1 MGFFLSIRFISLPKQ
16 KYSQKIYI
24 YSNILSLY
32 RKVVKPFYAQKFCTD
47 KPWAIGG
54 IFEEG
59 VMKLKIAAIK
69 INLTNKYIKLN
80 KIPEHVVVSIG
91 LQSLFPR
98 KSKFAL
104 KK

>member
-16 KYSQKIYI
+16 RYSQKIYI

-32 RKVVKPFYAQKFCTD
+32 RKVVKSFYIQKFYAD
-47 KPWAIGG
+47 KPRAIGG

-80 KIPEHVVVSIG
+80 KIPECVVVSIA
-91 LQSLFPR
+91 LQSLFPY